1 MKKLFLLLCVC
12 AAVTGVASA
21 PADGLPP
28 QAKRGG
34 MPLLEALSRR
44 RTIREFRPD
53 ALTDRQLNE
62 LLWAAC
68 GVNRPDGKRTI
79 PTAMNRQDLSVI
91 VLLPAGAYWYD
102 APAAKLVLHKA
113 GDFRPQASR
122 FDAPVKL
129 LFVSD
134 TEKLKPT
141 PDGRDFAAVHAG
153 AAAQNAALYCASE
166 GLANVWV
173 GGFDPAAL
181 SQALELPAKWKI
193 QLTMAVGLPAK

>member
-91 VLLPAGAYWYD
+91 VLLPAAYLLSLTGDVNAVWWSFPI
-102 APAAKLVLHKA
+102 AEVISLLITLVLYGKVY
-113 GDFRPQASR
+113 RSKIKP
-122 FDAPVKL
+122 
-129 LFVSD
+129 LFVKD
-134 TEKLKPT
+134 
-141 PDGRDFAAVHAG
+141 
-153 AAAQNAALYCASE
+153 
-166 GLANVWV
+166 
-173 GGFDPAAL
+173 
-181 SQALELPAKWKI
+181 
-193 QLTMAVGLPAK
+193 